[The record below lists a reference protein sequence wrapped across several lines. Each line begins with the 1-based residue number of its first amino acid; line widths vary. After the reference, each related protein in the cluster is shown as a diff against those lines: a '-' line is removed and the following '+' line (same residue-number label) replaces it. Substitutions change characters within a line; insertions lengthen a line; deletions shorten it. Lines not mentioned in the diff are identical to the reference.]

1 MTRSRSVL
9 VIGGGTA
16 GCALAVLLARAGIA
30 VDLVERSPD
39 GNAGRG
45 SGITLQGNA
54 LRVLDAIGVWD
65 RVRARGAASDG
76 VTIVA
81 PDGTPLVTQDDLR
94 TGGDDLPAALG
105 MRRPVL
111 QGILTD
117 AVLAAG
123 ARFRPGRTLTHL
135 AQDSQGAQVRFDD
148 GTSGRYDLVVAADGV
163 HSATRALIGIT
174 ETPRPTG
181 MAVWRAP
188 APRPE
193 GVDRTHLAFGGPA
206 FIAGFCPT
214 GPDTVHAYLVEAA
227 RDRTAADPVSLVREM
242 RELAEGYGGHWK
254 TITAA
259 LTDTSPV
266 NYTWCTEHLVDGPW
280 HRGRVVL
287 VGDAAH
293 SCPPTLAQGAAMSL
307 EDSLVLAELLTEGS
321 SWDDKLLD
329 AYTERRLPR
338 VRSVVEASVQIGRWQ
353 RDGVRDADVPGL
365 MGRVTGALRE
375 RP

>member
-16 GCALAVLLARAGIA
+16 GCALAVLLARAGTA

-214 GPDTVHAYLVEAA
+214 GPDTVYAYLVEAA

-242 RELAEGYGGHWK
+242 RERAEGYGGHWK

-280 HRGRVVL
+280 YRGRVVL

-353 RDGVRDADVPGL
+353 LDGVRDADVPGL
-365 MGRVTGALRE
+365 MGRVMGALRE